1 MPEKRTDK
9 PREESII
16 EVPEEEPNTEDSNR
30 TKKKKN
36 LRKTNSLRNV

>member
-9 PREESII
+9 PREESIT

-30 TKKKKN
+30 TLSLKN
-36 LRKTNSLRNV
+36 LRKTNLVRNV